1 MNSPFVVEQAKSI
14 ASRPEIAAI
23 GDPAER
29 IKAMYQAVL
38 GREPNQGQID
48 LALKFVTVLPD
59 AESKLNAWEEFAQ
72 VLLSANELM
81 YLD

>member
-1 MNSPFVVEQAKSI
+1 MV
-14 ASRPEIAAI
+14 AI
-23 GDPAER
+23 SNPAER
-29 IKAMYQAVL
+29 IKTMYQTVL

-48 LALKFVTVLPD
+48 LALKFVTASPD
-59 AESKLNAWEEFAQ
+59 ADSKLNAWEEFAQ

>member
-1 MNSPFVVEQAKSI
+1 VVEQAKSI

-23 GDPAER
+23 DDPVER

-38 GREPNQGQID
+38 GREPNQSQLD
-48 LALKFVTVLPD
+48 LALKFVTASPD
-59 AESKLNAWEEFAQ
+59 AESKLSAWEEFAQ